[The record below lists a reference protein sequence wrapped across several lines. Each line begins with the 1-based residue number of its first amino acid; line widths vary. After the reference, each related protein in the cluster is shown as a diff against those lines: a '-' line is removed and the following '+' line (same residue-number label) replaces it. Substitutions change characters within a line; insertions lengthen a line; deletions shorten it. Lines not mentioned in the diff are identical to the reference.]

1 MKIPYCLARI
11 LGSIAE
17 AEALTL
23 GVPMATALV
32 DEEGGLSFFGRMDGT
47 LPASTELAVAK
58 AYTAAALRMAT
69 HEVGKLAQPG
79 GVLYGIQHTHPGRIV
94 LFGGGLPL
102 RLQGKVAG
110 AIGISGGT
118 VDEDIR
124 VATVVV
130 EALQHMEALSVRIK
144 PSLPAKPQQVS
155 SIYGLERMVD
165 KEVERMNC
173 PLPQGEISILTGA
186 IILAAGE

>member
-11 LGSIAE
+11 LASIAE

-32 DEEGGLSFFGRMDGT
+32 DGEGGLLFFGRMDGT

-58 AYTAAALRMAT
+58 AFTAAALRMAT

-94 LFGGGLPL
+94 LFGGGLVL

-110 AIGISGGT
+110 AVGISGGT
-118 VDEDIR
+118 VEEDIR
-124 VATVVV
+124 VAKPVV
-130 EALQHMEALSVRIK
+130 EALQHMDALSVRIK
-144 PSLPAKPQQVS
+144 PSLPAKPQETS
-155 SIYGLERMVD
+155 SFHGLERIVD

-173 PLPQGEISILTGA
+173 PLPPGEISILTGA
-186 IILAAGE
+186 IILATVE